1 MRAETDVTQLGRR
14 ALDLDG
20 WADRSA
26 WGWDSQSGSL
36 FAQLWRD
43 GGDEVVDDE
52 PDVWITPPIWAA
64 TSEPIVLAR
73 RIAEVT
79 GSPVAVVLDAMA
91 CSVLAR

>member
-1 MRAETDVTQLGRR
+1 MPAETNVTQLGRR

-26 WGWDSQSGSL
+26 WGWDSHSGSL

-43 GGDEVVDDE
+43 GGDQVDDE
-52 PDVWITPPIWAA
+52 PEVWITPPIWEA

-73 RIAEVT
+73 HIAEVT
-79 GSPVAVVLDAMA
+79 GSPVVVVLDAMA
-91 CSVLAR
+91 CSVAG